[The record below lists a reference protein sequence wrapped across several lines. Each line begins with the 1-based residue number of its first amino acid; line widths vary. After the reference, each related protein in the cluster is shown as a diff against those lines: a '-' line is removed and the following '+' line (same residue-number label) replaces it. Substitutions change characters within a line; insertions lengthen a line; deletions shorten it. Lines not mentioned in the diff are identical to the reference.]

1 MLSDISLSQFMT
13 DTNFGHASFQLG
25 ILRISQNTN
34 LEASS
39 SRKSAGW
46 AQSVH
51 IFWYSSSAITL
62 SNNKEKR

>member
-1 MLSDISLSQFMT
+1 MLSDISLSQFTT
-13 DTNFGHASFQLG
+13 DINFGHASFQLG
-25 ILRISQNTN
+25 ILQISQNTN

-39 SRKSAGW
+39 SRKSAAW

-51 IFWYSSSAITL
+51 IFWYYSGAVTL